1 MSAEFSV
8 RGKPPTKNN
17 PKAKHQHWGSR
28 HRFKNEWVWKYMKA
42 LDALEL
48 DKPIR
53 KAGKLYVYVEV
64 QEKQRTRLETHNLAI
79 SPAISEPLLDA
90 LWRKEMTVDGARIVG
105 GWISHDSDDE
115 VELVWVRKS
124 PVVGV
129 EQTRVLLQ
137 WTPASYTMPA
147 CLPTT

>member
-1 MSAEFSV
+1 MTAPQLVSVEFVV

-17 PKAKHQHWGSR
+17 PKAKPTHWASR
-28 HRFKNEWVWKYMKA
+28 DRFKNQWVWKYMKA

-53 KAGKLYVYVEV
+53 KQGKLFVYVEV
-64 QEKQRTRLETHNLAI
+64 QEKRRTRLETHNLVI

-90 LWRKEMTVDGARIVG
+90 LWRREMSVDGARIVG

-115 VELVWVRKS
+115 VELVSVRKS
-124 PVVGV
+124 DRVGV
-129 EQTRVLLQ
+129 EQTKVRLE
-137 WTPASYTMPA
+137 WMPA
-147 CLPTT
+147 